1 MLGRLGSGQQG
12 TEAPPHDTR
21 SRGPCQA
28 RGALVVAAN
37 CGSVRGVKLRT
48 SKTAQQQRDSHKGLA
63 DLLVVAHC
71 QVELLLP
78 QLARCN
84 NYTVIT
90 VCSTFTAYR
99 YSVTGYTRTRGRGA
113 GRGVQLHGDCVN
125 ASLYL

>member
-1 MLGRLGSGQQG
+1 MGRLGSGQQG

-37 CGSVRGVKLRT
+37 CGSRRGVKRT
-48 SKTAQQQRDSHKGLA
+48 SKNLAEHLAKHHTHSHKGLA

-84 NYTVIT
+84 NYAPQTPLQPLT
-90 VCSTFTAYR
+90 
-99 YSVTGYTRTRGRGA
+99 YTRDA
-113 GRGVQLHGDCVN
+113 
-125 ASLYL
+125 

>member
-1 MLGRLGSGQQG
+1 MGRLGSGQQG

-37 CGSVRGVKLRT
+37 CGSVRGVELRT
-48 SKTAQQQRDSHKGLA
+48 SEDHTHSHKGLA

-84 NYTVIT
+84 NYTVKRDGDHC
-90 VCSTFTAYR
+90 VCYLPAYSYTGTA
-99 YSVTGYTRTRGRGA
+99 
-113 GRGVQLHGDCVN
+113 
-125 ASLYL
+125 